1 MNTLRKFLSHL
12 LRNRELYLFPLVG
25 IAALVAALNGVSL
38 LTGRAVID
46 DPGAI
51 VGYLYNALGVLVLVA
66 LVGATQEHLFGF
78 RVRNDERATM
88 IPRLLDDIFDSCVS
102 AFLFLLFAALLWH

>member
-1 MNTLRKFLSHL
+1 MKFLRHL
-12 LRNRELYLFPLVG
+12 LRNRELYAWPLAG
-25 IAALVAALNGVSL
+25 IAVLVASLHGVTL

-51 VGYLYNALGVLVLVA
+51 IGFLYNALGILVLVI

-78 RVRNDERATM
+78 RVRNSERATM
-88 IPRLLDDIFDSCVS
+88 IPRLRNDIYDSCVS
-102 AFLFLLFAALLWH
+102 AFLFILFAWLLWH